1 MRASLDWIRQWITLP
16 EATTAE
22 QVADAFVHLGFEVEE
37 IHTVEPTI
45 GELVVGK
52 VLTVTELTEFKK
64 PIRFCTVDVGVGHGP
79 GGSDE
84 PRGIICGAANFVVGD
99 RVVVAL
105 PGTTL
110 PGGFTIGSRQTYGRI
125 SDGMICS
132 VRELGTGTEHE
143 GILVLDEDAEIG
155 SDAREIIGAD
165 DTVIELSI
173 NADRG
178 YAMSI
183 RGLARELAAYFDVP
197 FTDQAAGPARPVS
210 AGGYPVRIEDAA
222 GCGRFVTVTVHGI
235 DPTAPAPF
243 WMRRRLLAAGIRSI
257 SLAVDITNH
266 VMLEYG
272 HPLHAFDAGKLH
284 GDLVVRRAMDGET
297 LRTLDG
303 VDRRLETRDL
313 VVADDTGAISM
324 ARVMGG
330 ETTEISSGTTD
341 VVIEAAYW
349 DPPVISRTA
358 RRHKLPS
365 EASKRFER
373 GVDPQVSPV
382 AAERAAALLAEYG
395 GGTLDEGRT
404 DVGRPPVLEPVTLPI
419 GEPERLTGR
428 SYGPGVAALRLAQ
441 VGCTVSALAD
451 DVGSS
456 VLVATPPSWR
466 PDLTRAADLVEEVA
480 RLEGYDTIPT
490 EVPHAPPG
498 PGLQPRQLRARA
510 VAADLASVGLTE
522 SWSFPFLGAADL
534 AALGL
539 PDGDVRRRTVRVS
552 NPLDADRALLR
563 TTLLPGLIDTVQRNM
578 SRGAR
583 DLALYEIGQVFLPR
597 TDPPRPPAL
606 PVDRRPTDGE
616 LAVLDASLPQ
626 QPRHVAAVLA
636 GEIDRSGWWGA
647 GRVADWA
654 DAIELT
660 RRIGV
665 VCGVRL
671 RTVTDSRMP
680 WHPGRCASIRVGDW
694 PVGTAGELHP
704 AVIERLGL
712 PARTVAF
719 ELNLD
724 GIPESG
730 LHTAASVSPF
740 PPVLLDVA
748 LVVDREVPAADVT
761 SALVDG
767 GGELLESVRLFDVY
781 SGDQVGP
788 DRKSLAFSLV
798 VRAKDRTLTAAE
810 AGAVRDAAVAVAA
823 ERFGASL
830 RT

>member
-173 NADRG
+173 TADRG

-210 AGGYPVRIEDAA
+210 AGGYPVRIDDPS

-257 SLAVDITNH
+257 SLAVDITNY

-324 ARVMGG
+324 AGVMGG
-330 ETTEISSGTTD
+330 ETTEISVRNHRCGDRGGLLGPTGHLPDGTSAQ
-341 VVIEAAYW
+341 AAQRG
-349 DPPVISRTA
+349 VQTLRA
-358 RRHKLPS
+358 RR
-365 EASKRFER
+365 
-373 GVDPQVSPV
+373 
-382 AAERAAALLAEYG
+382 
-395 GGTLDEGRT
+395 
-404 DVGRPPVLEPVTLPI
+404 RPA
-419 GEPERLTGR
+419 GLTGR
-428 SYGPGVAALRLAQ
+428 RRTRGGPAGRIRRR
-441 VGCTVSALAD
+441 D
-451 DVGSS
+451 
-456 VLVATPPSWR
+456 PRRR
-466 PDLTRAADLVEEVA
+466 PDRRRPAA
-480 RLEGYDTIPT
+480 G
-490 EVPHAPPG
+490 
-498 PGLQPRQLRARA
+498 ARA
-510 VAADLASVGLTE
+510 
-522 SWSFPFLGAADL
+522 
-534 AALGL
+534 
-539 PDGDVRRRTVRVS
+539 GD
-552 NPLDADRALLR
+552 
-563 TTLLPGLIDTVQRNM
+563 
-578 SRGAR
+578 
-583 DLALYEIGQVFLPR
+583 
-597 TDPPRPPAL
+597 
-606 PVDRRPTDGE
+606 PTD
-616 LAVLDASLPQ
+616 
-626 QPRHVAAVLA
+626 R
-636 GEIDRSGWWGA
+636 
-647 GRVADWA
+647 
-654 DAIELT
+654 
-660 RRIGV
+660 
-665 VCGVRL
+665 
-671 RTVTDSRMP
+671 
-680 WHPGRCASIRVGDW
+680 
-694 PVGTAGELHP
+694 
-704 AVIERLGL
+704 
-712 PARTVAF
+712 
-719 ELNLD
+719 
-724 GIPESG
+724 
-730 LHTAASVSPF
+730 
-740 PPVLLDVA
+740 
-748 LVVDREVPAADVT
+748 
-761 SALVDG
+761 
-767 GGELLESVRLFDVY
+767 
-781 SGDQVGP
+781 
-788 DRKSLAFSLV
+788 
-798 VRAKDRTLTAAE
+798 
-810 AGAVRDAAVAVAA
+810 
-823 ERFGASL
+823 
-830 RT
+830 